1 MLPMFYSQYC
11 DNLGGNCMDIF
22 SICTLCGGLAFFLFG
37 MHVMSQSLEKI
48 AGGKLEATLKEMT
61 SNPFK
66 SLALGAGI
74 TVAVQSSSAMTVM
87 LVGLVNSGIMQ
98 LEQTVGVIMGSNI
111 GTTLTAWLLSTTGIK
126 SDNVLISMLKPENF
140 APVIALVGIGMII
153 MSKRKKRQDIG
164 TIMVG
169 FAVLMFGMEL
179 MKDAVSPLAETE
191 GFSRLL
197 VAFRNPL
204 LSVLLGAVFTGVIQ
218 SSAASVGILQA
229 LSLTGTISYRMA
241 IPIIMGQNIGTCVTA
256 LISSI
261 GVNKNAKRVTVVHMS
276 FNIIGT
282 VICLAVFYG
291 LDALI
296 HFSFADKPIG
306 VVEIAAVHSIF
317 NIVTTLILL
326 PFSSQLVK
334 LAKKV
339 IPDSK
344 EAEVAVLLDKRLI
357 ATPPL
362 AVAQCREKTADMAY
376 GAKEGLH
383 EALRAIFDYSGKAVV
398 RVEEKE
404 QLLDEME
411 DQLSTFLLEL
421 SAVSLTDEDSR
432 TVTELLHTI
441 SDFERISDH
450 AINMI
455 EIAQEM
461 ERNSQSFSD
470 SAKTDFSTL
479 FAALTEISG
488 LTTKAFVNND
498 TDLAMKV
505 EPLEEVIDDLT
516 AAIRDKHIE
525 RLRKGECSPEL
536 GVYLSD
542 LLINCERVSDHCSNI
557 AVSIIQISKSSMRSH
572 VYLNELKAQRSEQ
585 FIGDYNSYH
594 EKYRLS
600 A

>member
-1 MLPMFYSQYC
+1 M
-11 DNLGGNCMDIF
+11 NIF

-48 AGGKLEATLKEMT
+48 AGGKLEATLKKMT

-66 SLALGAGI
+66 SLALGADI
-74 TVAVQSSSAMTVM
+74 TIAVQSSSAMTVM

-111 GTTLTAWLLSTTGIK
+111 GTTLTAWLLSTAGIK

-140 APVIALVGIGMII
+140 APIIALIGII
-153 MSKRKKRQDIG
+153 MIMMSKKKKRQDIG

-169 FAVLMFGMEL
+169 FAVLMYGMEL
-179 MKDAVSPLAETE
+179 MKNAVSPLAEME
-191 GFSRLL
+191 GFSKLL
-197 VAFRNPL
+197 VAFKNPL
-204 LSVLLGAVFTGVIQ
+204 LSVAFGALFTGVIQ

-256 LISSI
+256 LLSSI

-282 VICLAVFYG
+282 VVCLALFYG
-291 LDALI
+291 LDAFI
-296 HFSFADKPIG
+296 HFSLVDKPIG
-306 VVEIAAVHSIF
+306 AVEIAAVHSIF

-334 LAKKV
+334 LAKKL

-344 EAEVAVLLDKRLI
+344 EAEVSVLLDKRLI

-362 AVAQCREKTADMAY
+362 AVSQCREKTVDMAQ
-376 GAKEGLH
+376 GAKESLH
-383 EALRAIFDYSGKAVV
+383 EALRAMFDYSDKAVV
-398 RVEEKE
+398 KVEEKE

-411 DQLSTFLLEL
+411 DQLSTLLLEL

-470 SAKTDFSTL
+470 SAKDDFSTL

-488 LTTKAFVNND
+488 LTVKAFTDND
-498 TDLAMKV
+498 TELALNV

-516 AAIRDKHIE
+516 AAIRDKHID

-557 AVSIIQISKSSMRSH
+557 AVSIIQIAKSSMRSH

-585 FIGDYNSYH
+585 FIGAYNSYH
-594 EKYRLS
+594 EKYRL
-600 A
+600 AAG

>member
-1 MLPMFYSQYC
+1 MNIY
-11 DNLGGNCMDIF
+11 

-48 AGGKLEATLKEMT
+48 AGGKLEATLKKMT

-74 TVAVQSSSAMTVM
+74 TIAVQSSSAMTVM

-111 GTTLTAWLLSTTGIK
+111 GTTLTAWLLSTAGIK

-140 APVIALVGIGMII
+140 APIIALIGII
-153 MSKRKKRQDIG
+153 MIMMSKKKKRQDVG

-179 MKDAVSPLAETE
+179 MKDAVSPLAEME
-191 GFSRLL
+191 GFSKLL
-197 VAFRNPL
+197 VAFKNPL
-204 LSVLLGAVFTGVIQ
+204 LSVLFGAVFTGIIQ

-256 LISSI
+256 LLSSI

-282 VICLAVFYG
+282 VVCLAGFYG

-296 HFSFADKPIG
+296 NFSFVDKPIG
-306 VVEIAAVHSIF
+306 AVEIAAVHSIF

-326 PFSSQLVK
+326 PFSGQLVK
-334 LAKKV
+334 LAKKL
-339 IPDSK
+339 IHDSK
-344 EAEVAVLLDKRLI
+344 EAETSVLLDKRLI

-362 AVAQCREKTADMAY
+362 AVSQCREKTVEMAQ
-376 GAKEGLH
+376 GAKKALH
-383 EALRAIFDYSGKAVV
+383 EALRAMFDYSDKAVLS
-398 RVEEKE
+398 VEEKE

-450 AINMI
+450 AMNMI
-455 EIAQEM
+455 EITQEM
-461 ERNSQSFSD
+461 EQNSRSFSD
-470 SAKTDFSTL
+470 SAKNDFSTL
-479 FAALTEISG
+479 FAALTEITE
-488 LTTKAFVNND
+488 LTVKAFENND
-498 TDLAMKV
+498 TELAMNV

-516 AAIRDKHIE
+516 AEIRDKHID

-557 AVSIIQISKSSMRSH
+557 AVSIIQIAKSSMRSH

-585 FIGDYNSYH
+585 FIDAYNSYC
-594 EKYRLS
+594 EKYRLY

>member
-1 MLPMFYSQYC
+1 M
-11 DNLGGNCMDIF
+11 NIF

-48 AGGKLEATLKEMT
+48 AGGKLEATLKKMT

-74 TVAVQSSSAMTVM
+74 TIAVQSSSAMTVM

-111 GTTLTAWLLSTTGIK
+111 GTTLTAWLLSTAGIK

-140 APVIALVGIGMII
+140 APIVALIGII
-153 MSKRKKRQDIG
+153 MIMMSKKKKRQDIG

-179 MKDAVSPLAETE
+179 MKNAVSPLAEME
-191 GFSRLL
+191 GFSKLL
-197 VAFRNPL
+197 VAFKNPL
-204 LSVLLGAVFTGVIQ
+204 LSVLFGAVFTGIIQ

-256 LISSI
+256 LLSSI

-282 VICLAVFYG
+282 VICLTVFYG

-296 HFSFADKPIG
+296 HFSFVDKPIG
-306 VVEIAAVHSIF
+306 AVEIAAVHSIF

-326 PFSSQLVK
+326 PFSNQLVK
-334 LAKKV
+334 LAKKL

-362 AVAQCREKTADMAY
+362 AVSQCREKTVDMAQ
-376 GAKEGLH
+376 GAKEALH
-383 EALRAIFDYSGKAVV
+383 EALAAMFDYSDKAVLS
-398 RVEEKE
+398 VEEKE

-421 SAVSLTDEDSR
+421 SAVSLTDEDSK

-470 SAKTDFSTL
+470 SAKNDFSTL

-488 LTTKAFVNND
+488 LTVKAFADND
-498 TDLAMKV
+498 TELAMNV

-516 AAIRDKHIE
+516 AEIRDKHID

-557 AVSIIQISKSSMRSH
+557 AVSIIQIAKSSMRSH

-585 FIGDYNSYH
+585 FIGAYNSYH

>member
-1 MLPMFYSQYC
+1 M
-11 DNLGGNCMDIF
+11 NIF

-48 AGGKLEATLKEMT
+48 AGGKLEATLKKMT

-74 TVAVQSSSAMTVM
+74 TIAVQSSSAMTVM

-111 GTTLTAWLLSTTGIK
+111 GTTLTAWLLSTAGIK
-126 SDNVLISMLKPENF
+126 SDNILISMLKPENF
-140 APVIALVGIGMII
+140 APIIALIGII
-153 MSKRKKRQDIG
+153 MIMMSKKKKRQDVG

-179 MKDAVSPLAETE
+179 MKNAVSPLAEME
-191 GFSRLL
+191 GFSKLL
-197 VAFRNPL
+197 VAFKNPL
-204 LSVLLGAVFTGVIQ
+204 LSVLFGAVFTGVIQ

-256 LISSI
+256 LLSSI

-282 VICLAVFYG
+282 VVCLAVFYG
-291 LDALI
+291 LDAVI
-296 HFSFADKPIG
+296 HFSFVDKSIG
-306 VVEIAAVHSIF
+306 AVEIAAVHSIF

-334 LAKKV
+334 LAKKL

-344 EAEVAVLLDKRLI
+344 ETEVSVMLDKRLI

-362 AVAQCREKTADMAY
+362 AVSQCREKTVEMAQ
-376 GAKEGLH
+376 GAKEALH
-383 EALRAIFDYSGKAVV
+383 EALRTMFDYSDKAAVK
-398 RVEEKE
+398 VEEKE

-411 DQLSTFLLEL
+411 DRLSTFLLEL

-450 AINMI
+450 AINI
-455 EIAQEM
+455 IGITQEM
-461 ERNSQSFSD
+461 ERDSRSFSEG
-470 SAKTDFSTL
+470 AKADFSTL

-488 LTTKAFVNND
+488 LTVKAFENND
-498 TDLAMKV
+498 TELAMNI

-516 AAIRDKHIE
+516 ATIRDKHID

-557 AVSIIQISKSSMRSH
+557 AVSIIQISKSSMNNH
-572 VYLNELKAQRSEQ
+572 DYLHGLKAERSPRFLE
-585 FIGDYNSYH
+585 SYSTYGQ
-594 EKYRLS
+594 KYRL
-600 A
+600 AAE

>member
-1 MLPMFYSQYC
+1 MWYSQYC
-11 DNLGGNCMDIF
+11 DNFGEKNMNIF

-48 AGGKLEATLKEMT
+48 AGGKLEATLKKMT

-74 TVAVQSSSAMTVM
+74 TIAVQSSSAMTVM

-111 GTTLTAWLLSTTGIK
+111 GTTLTAWLLSTAGIK

-140 APVIALVGIGMII
+140 APIVALIGII
-153 MSKRKKRQDIG
+153 MIMMSKKKKRQDIG

-179 MKDAVSPLAETE
+179 MKNAVSPLAEME
-191 GFSRLL
+191 GFSKLL

-204 LSVLLGAVFTGVIQ
+204 LSVLIGAVFTGVIQ

-256 LISSI
+256 LLSSI
-261 GVNKNAKRVTVVHMS
+261 GVNKNAKRVTVVHML

-282 VICLAVFYG
+282 IICLTVFYG
-291 LDALI
+291 IDALI
-296 HFSFADKPIG
+296 HFSFVDKPIG
-306 VVEIAAVHSIF
+306 AVEIAAVHSIF
-317 NIVTTLILL
+317 NIITTLILL

-334 LAKKV
+334 LAKRI

-344 EAEVAVLLDKRLI
+344 EAEVSVMLDKRLI

-362 AVAQCREKTADMAY
+362 AVSQCREKTVDMAQ

-383 EALRAIFDYSGKAVV
+383 EALRAMFDYSDRAVLN
-398 RVEEKE
+398 VEEKE

-421 SAVSLTDEDSR
+421 SAVSLTDEDSH

-470 SAKTDFSTL
+470 SAKADFSTL

-488 LTTKAFVNND
+488 LTVQAFTDND
-498 TDLAMKV
+498 TALAMNV

-516 AAIRDKHIE
+516 KTIRDKHIE
-525 RLRKGECSPEL
+525 RLRTGECSPEL

-557 AVSIIQISKSSMRSH
+557 AISIIQIPKASMRSH

-585 FIGDYNSYH
+585 FIGAYNAYH

>member
-1 MLPMFYSQYC
+1 MNIY
-11 DNLGGNCMDIF
+11 

-48 AGGKLEATLKEMT
+48 AGGKLEATLKKMT

-74 TVAVQSSSAMTVM
+74 TIAVQSSSAMTVM

-111 GTTLTAWLLSTTGIK
+111 GTTLTAWLLSTAGIK

-140 APVIALVGIGMII
+140 APIIALIGII
-153 MSKRKKRQDIG
+153 MIMMSKKKKRQDIG

-169 FAVLMFGMEL
+169 FAVLMYGMEL
-179 MKDAVSPLAETE
+179 MKDAVSPIAEME
-191 GFSRLL
+191 GFSKLL
-197 VAFRNPL
+197 VAFKNPL
-204 LSVLLGAVFTGVIQ
+204 LSVAFGALFTGVIQ

-229 LSLTGTISYRMA
+229 LSLTGTISYIMA

-256 LISSI
+256 LLSSI

-282 VICLAVFYG
+282 VVCLALFYG
-291 LDALI
+291 LDAFI
-296 HFSFADKPIG
+296 HFSFVDKPIG
-306 VVEIAAVHSIF
+306 AVEIAAVHSIF

-326 PFSSQLVK
+326 PFSNQLVK
-334 LAKKV
+334 LAKKL
-339 IPDSK
+339 IHDSK
-344 EAEVAVLLDKRLI
+344 EAEVSVLLDKRLI

-362 AVAQCREKTADMAY
+362 AVSQCREKTVDMAQ
-376 GAKEGLH
+376 GAKESLH
-383 EALRAIFDYSGKAVV
+383 EALRAMFDCSDKAVV
-398 RVEEKE
+398 KVEEKE

-470 SAKTDFSTL
+470 SAKDDFSTL

-488 LTTKAFVNND
+488 LTVKAFTDND
-498 TDLAMKV
+498 TELALNV

-516 AAIRDKHIE
+516 AAIKDKHID

-557 AVSIIQISKSSMRSH
+557 AVSIIQIAKSSMRSH

-585 FIGDYNSYH
+585 FIGAYNSYH
-594 EKYRLS
+594 EKYRL
-600 A
+600 AAG

>member
-1 MLPMFYSQYC
+1 M
-11 DNLGGNCMDIF
+11 NIF

-48 AGGKLEATLKEMT
+48 AGGKLEATLKKMT

-74 TVAVQSSSAMTVM
+74 TIAVQSSSAMTVM

-111 GTTLTAWLLSTTGIK
+111 GTTLTAWLLSTAGIK

-140 APVIALVGIGMII
+140 APIVALIGII
-153 MSKRKKRQDIG
+153 MIMMSKKKKRQDIG

-179 MKDAVSPLAETE
+179 MKNAVSPLAEME
-191 GFSRLL
+191 GFSKLL
-197 VAFRNPL
+197 VAFKNPL
-204 LSVLLGAVFTGVIQ
+204 LSVLFGAVFTGIIQ

-282 VICLAVFYG
+282 VVCLAVFYG
-291 LDALI
+291 LDALM
-296 HFSFADKPIG
+296 HFSFVDKPIG
-306 VVEIAAVHSIF
+306 AVEIAAVHSIF

-326 PFSSQLVK
+326 PFSGQLVK
-334 LAKKV
+334 LAKKLV
-339 IPDSK
+339 HDSK
-344 EAEVAVLLDKRLI
+344 EAEVSVLLDKRLI

-362 AVAQCREKTADMAY
+362 AVSQCREKTVDMAQ
-376 GAKEGLH
+376 GAKEALH
-383 EALRAIFDYSGKAVV
+383 EALRAMFDYSDKAVLS
-398 RVEEKE
+398 VEEKE

-470 SAKTDFSTL
+470 SAKDDFSTL

-488 LTTKAFVNND
+488 LTVKAFADND
-498 TDLAMKV
+498 TELALNV

-516 AAIRDKHIE
+516 AAIRDKHID

-557 AVSIIQISKSSMRSH
+557 AVSIIQIAKSSMRSH

-585 FIGDYNSYH
+585 FIGAYNSYH

>member
-1 MLPMFYSQYC
+1 M
-11 DNLGGNCMDIF
+11 NIF

-48 AGGKLEATLKEMT
+48 AGGKLEATLKKMT

-74 TVAVQSSSAMTVM
+74 TIAVQSSSAMTVM

-111 GTTLTAWLLSTTGIK
+111 GTTLTAWLLSTAGIK

-140 APVIALVGIGMII
+140 APIVALIGII
-153 MSKRKKRQDIG
+153 MIMMSKKKKRQDIG

-179 MKDAVSPLAETE
+179 MKNAVSPLAEME
-191 GFSRLL
+191 GFSKLL
-197 VAFRNPL
+197 VAFKNPL
-204 LSVLLGAVFTGVIQ
+204 LSVLFGAVFTGIIQ

-256 LISSI
+256 LLSSI

-282 VICLAVFYG
+282 VICLTVFYG

-296 HFSFADKPIG
+296 HFSFVDKPIG
-306 VVEIAAVHSIF
+306 AVEIAAVHSIF

-326 PFSSQLVK
+326 PFSNQLVK
-334 LAKKV
+334 LAKKL

-362 AVAQCREKTADMAY
+362 AVSQCREKTVDMAQ
-376 GAKEGLH
+376 GAKEALH
-383 EALRAIFDYSGKAVV
+383 EALAAMFDYSDKAVLS
-398 RVEEKE
+398 VEEKE

-470 SAKTDFSTL
+470 SAKNDFSTL

-488 LTTKAFVNND
+488 LTVKAFADND
-498 TDLAMKV
+498 TELAMNV

-516 AAIRDKHIE
+516 AEIRDKHID

-557 AVSIIQISKSSMRSH
+557 AVSIIQIAKSSMRSH

-585 FIGDYNSYH
+585 FIGAYNSYH

>member
-1 MLPMFYSQYC
+1 M
-11 DNLGGNCMDIF
+11 NIF

-37 MHVMSQSLEKI
+37 MYVMSQSLEKI
-48 AGGKLEATLKEMT
+48 AGGKLEATLKKMT

-74 TVAVQSSSAMTVM
+74 TIAVQSSSAMTVM

-111 GTTLTAWLLSTTGIK
+111 GTTLTAWLLSTAGIK

-140 APVIALVGIGMII
+140 APIVALIGII
-153 MSKRKKRQDIG
+153 MIMMSKKKKRQDIG

-179 MKDAVSPLAETE
+179 MKNAVSPLAEME
-191 GFSRLL
+191 GFSKLL
-197 VAFRNPL
+197 VAFKNPL
-204 LSVLLGAVFTGVIQ
+204 LSVAFGAVFTGVIQ

-282 VICLAVFYG
+282 IICLTVFYG
-291 LDALI
+291 LDAFI
-296 HFSFADKPIG
+296 HFSFVDKPIG
-306 VVEIAAVHSIF
+306 AVEIAAVHSIF

-326 PFSSQLVK
+326 PFSNQLVK
-334 LAKKV
+334 LAKKL

-344 EAEVAVLLDKRLI
+344 EAEVSVLLDKRLI

-362 AVAQCREKTADMAY
+362 AVSQCREKTVDMAQ
-376 GAKEGLH
+376 GAKEALH
-383 EALRAIFDYSGKAVV
+383 EALRAMFDYSDKAVLS
-398 RVEEKE
+398 VEEKE

-470 SAKTDFSTL
+470 SAKDDFSTL

-488 LTTKAFVNND
+488 LTVKAFTENN
-498 TDLAMKV
+498 TELAMNV

-516 AAIRDKHIE
+516 AEIRDKHID

-557 AVSIIQISKSSMRSH
+557 AVSIIQIAKSSMRSH

-585 FIGDYNSYH
+585 FIGAYNSYH

>member
-1 MLPMFYSQYC
+1 M
-11 DNLGGNCMDIF
+11 NIF

-48 AGGKLEATLKEMT
+48 AGGKLEATLKKMT

-74 TVAVQSSSAMTVM
+74 TIAVQSSSAMTVM

-98 LEQTVGVIMGSNI
+98 LEQTVGVIMGSNV
-111 GTTLTAWLLSTTGIK
+111 GTTLTAWLLSTAGIK
-126 SDNVLISMLKPENF
+126 SDNVLISLLKPENF
-140 APVIALVGIGMII
+140 APIVALIGII
-153 MSKRKKRQDIG
+153 MIMMSKKKKRQDIG

-179 MKDAVSPLAETE
+179 MKNAVSPLAEME
-191 GFSRLL
+191 GFSKLL
-197 VAFRNPL
+197 VAFKNPL
-204 LSVLLGAVFTGVIQ
+204 LSVLFGAVFTGIIQ

-241 IPIIMGQNIGTCVTA
+241 IPIIMGQNIGTCATA
-256 LISSI
+256 LLSSI

-282 VICLAVFYG
+282 VIFLTVLYG
-291 LDALI
+291 LDAFI
-296 HFSFADKPIG
+296 HFSFVDKSIG
-306 VVEIAAVHSIF
+306 AVEIAAVHSIF
-317 NIVTTLILL
+317 NIVTTLVLL
-326 PFSSQLVK
+326 PFSGQLVK
-334 LAKKV
+334 LAKKL
-339 IPDSK
+339 IHDSK
-344 EAEVAVLLDKRLI
+344 EAEVSVLLDKRLI

-362 AVAQCREKTADMAY
+362 AVSQCREKTVDMAQ
-376 GAKEGLH
+376 GAKDALH
-383 EALRAIFDYSGKAVV
+383 EALRAMFEYSDKAVLS
-398 RVEEKE
+398 VEEKE

-450 AINMI
+450 AMNMI
-455 EIAQEM
+455 GIAQEM

-470 SAKTDFSTL
+470 SAKSDFSTL
-479 FAALTEISG
+479 FAALTEISE
-488 LTTKAFVNND
+488 LTVKAFENND
-498 TDLAMKV
+498 TELALNV

-516 AAIRDKHIE
+516 AEIRDKHID

-557 AVSIIQISKSSMRSH
+557 AVSIIQISKANLNSH

-585 FIGDYNSYH
+585 FIEAFNSFNQ
-594 EKYRLS
+594 KYRLS

>member
-1 MLPMFYSQYC
+1 M
-11 DNLGGNCMDIF
+11 NIF

-48 AGGKLEATLKEMT
+48 AGGKLEATLKKMT

-74 TVAVQSSSAMTVM
+74 TIAVQSSSAMTVM

-98 LEQTVGVIMGSNI
+98 LEQTVGVIMGSNV
-111 GTTLTAWLLSTTGIK
+111 GTTLTAWLLSTAGIE
-126 SDNVLISMLKPENF
+126 SDNIAVSMLKPENF
-140 APVIALVGIGMII
+140 APIIALIGII
-153 MSKRKKRQDIG
+153 MIMMSKQKKRQDIG

-179 MKDAVSPLAETE
+179 MKDAVSPLAEME
-191 GFSRLL
+191 GFSKLL
-197 VAFRNPL
+197 VAFKNPL
-204 LSVLLGAVFTGVIQ
+204 LSVLFGAVFTGVIQ

-282 VICLAVFYG
+282 VVCLAVFYG
-291 LDALI
+291 LDALM
-296 HFSFADKPIG
+296 HFSFVDKPIG
-306 VVEIAAVHSIF
+306 AVEIAAVHSIF

-326 PFSSQLVK
+326 PFSGQLVK
-334 LAKKV
+334 LAKKL

-344 EAEVAVLLDKRLI
+344 EAEVSVMLDKRLI

-362 AVAQCREKTADMAY
+362 AVSQCREKTVDMAQ
-376 GAKEGLH
+376 GAKEALH
-383 EALRAIFDYSGKAVV
+383 EALRAMFEYSDKAVV
-398 RVEEKE
+398 NVEEKE

-421 SAVSLTDEDSR
+421 SAVSLTDEDSH

-470 SAKTDFSTL
+470 SAKDDFSTL

-488 LTTKAFVNND
+488 LTVKAFTDND
-498 TDLAMKV
+498 TELALNV

-516 AAIRDKHIE
+516 AAIRDKHID

-557 AVSIIQISKSSMRSH
+557 AVSIIQIAKSSMRSH

-585 FIGDYNSYH
+585 FIGAYNSYH

>member
-1 MLPMFYSQYC
+1 M
-11 DNLGGNCMDIF
+11 NIF

-37 MHVMSQSLEKI
+37 MHIMSQSLEKI
-48 AGGKLEATLKEMT
+48 AGGKLEATLKKMT

-74 TVAVQSSSAMTVM
+74 TIAVQSSSAMTVM

-140 APVIALVGIGMII
+140 APIVALIGII
-153 MSKRKKRQDIG
+153 MIMMSKKKKRQDIG

-179 MKDAVSPLAETE
+179 MKDAVSPLAEME
-191 GFSRLL
+191 SFSKLL

-204 LSVLLGAVFTGVIQ
+204 LSVAFGAVFTGVIQ

-256 LISSI
+256 LLSSI

-282 VICLAVFYG
+282 VVCLAVFYG
-291 LDALI
+291 LDAFI
-296 HFSFADKPIG
+296 HFSFVDKPIG
-306 VVEIAAVHSIF
+306 AVEIAAVHSIF

-334 LAKKV
+334 LAKKL
-339 IPDSK
+339 IHDSK
-344 EAEVAVLLDKRLI
+344 EAEVSVLLDKRLI

-362 AVAQCREKTADMAY
+362 AVSQCREKTVDMAQ

-383 EALRAIFDYSGKAVV
+383 EALRAMFDFSDKAVV
-398 RVEEKE
+398 SVEEKE

-470 SAKTDFSTL
+470 SAKDDFFTL

-488 LTTKAFVNND
+488 LAVKAFRIMIPN
-498 TDLAMKV
+498 L
-505 EPLEEVIDDLT
+505 
-516 AAIRDKHIE
+516 
-525 RLRKGECSPEL
+525 
-536 GVYLSD
+536 
-542 LLINCERVSDHCSNI
+542 
-557 AVSIIQISKSSMRSH
+557 Q
-572 VYLNELKAQRSEQ
+572 
-585 FIGDYNSYH
+585 
-594 EKYRLS
+594 
-600 A
+600 

>member
-1 MLPMFYSQYC
+1 M
-11 DNLGGNCMDIF
+11 NIF

-48 AGGKLEATLKEMT
+48 AGGKLEATLKKMT
-61 SNPFK
+61 SDPFK

-74 TVAVQSSSAMTVM
+74 TIAVQSSSAMTVM

-111 GTTLTAWLLSTTGIK
+111 GTTLTAWLLSTAGIK

-140 APVIALVGIGMII
+140 APIVALVGIIMIM
-153 MSKRKKRQDIG
+153 MSKKKKRQDIG

-169 FAVLMFGMEL
+169 FAVLMYGMEL
-179 MKDAVSPLAETE
+179 MKDAVSPLAEME
-191 GFSRLL
+191 GFSKLL
-197 VAFRNPL
+197 VAFKNPL
-204 LSVLLGAVFTGVIQ
+204 LSVAFGAVFTGIIQ

-241 IPIIMGQNIGTCVTA
+241 VPIIMGQNIGTCVTA

-282 VICLAVFYG
+282 VVCLAVFYG

-296 HFSFADKPIG
+296 HFSFVEKPIG
-306 VVEIAAVHSIF
+306 AVEIAAVHSIF

-334 LAKKV
+334 LAKKL

-344 EAEVAVLLDKRLI
+344 EAEVSVLLDKRLI

-362 AVAQCREKTADMAY
+362 AVSQCREKTIDMAH
-376 GAKEGLH
+376 GAKEALH
-383 EALRAIFDYSGKAVV
+383 EALRAMFDYSDKAVV
-398 RVEEKE
+398 KVEEKE

-411 DQLSTFLLEL
+411 DQLSAFLLEL

-432 TVTELLHTI
+432 IVTELLHSI

-461 ERNSQSFSD
+461 EHSSQRFSD
-470 SAKTDFSTL
+470 SAKADFSTL

-488 LTTKAFVNND
+488 LTVKAFENND
-498 TDLAMKV
+498 TELAMNV

-516 AAIRDKHIE
+516 AAIKDKHIE
-525 RLRKGECSPEL
+525 RLRKGKCSPEL

-557 AVSIIQISKSSMRSH
+557 AVSIIQIARSGMRSH

-585 FIGDYNSYH
+585 FIGAYNSYH
-594 EKYRLS
+594 EKYRL
-600 A
+600 AL

>member
-1 MLPMFYSQYC
+1 M
-11 DNLGGNCMDIF
+11 NIF

-48 AGGKLEATLKEMT
+48 AGGKLEATLKKMT

-74 TVAVQSSSAMTVM
+74 TIAVQSSSAMTVM

-111 GTTLTAWLLSTTGIK
+111 GTTLTAWLLSTAGIK

-140 APVIALVGIGMII
+140 APIIALIGII
-153 MSKRKKRQDIG
+153 MIMMSKKKKRQDIG

-169 FAVLMFGMEL
+169 FAVLMYGMEL
-179 MKDAVSPLAETE
+179 MKNAVSPLAEME
-191 GFSRLL
+191 GFSKLL
-197 VAFRNPL
+197 VAFKNPL
-204 LSVLLGAVFTGVIQ
+204 LSVLFGAVFTGIIQ

-282 VICLAVFYG
+282 IICLTVFYG
-291 LDALI
+291 LDAFI
-296 HFSFADKPIG
+296 HFSFVDKPIG
-306 VVEIAAVHSIF
+306 AVEIAAVHSIF

-326 PFSSQLVK
+326 PFSGQLVK
-334 LAKKV
+334 LAKKL

-344 EAEVAVLLDKRLI
+344 EAEVSVLLDKRLI

-362 AVAQCREKTADMAY
+362 AVSQCREKTVEMAQ
-376 GAKEGLH
+376 GAKNALH
-383 EALRAIFDYSGKAVV
+383 EALRAMFDYSDKAVLS
-398 RVEEKE
+398 VEEKE

-455 EIAQEM
+455 QIAQEM
-461 ERNSQSFSD
+461 EHGSQSFSD
-470 SAKTDFSTL
+470 SAKDDFSTL

-488 LTTKAFVNND
+488 LTVKAFADND
-498 TDLAMKV
+498 TELAMNV

-516 AAIRDKHIE
+516 AAIRDKHID
-525 RLRKGECSPEL
+525 RLRKGKCSPEL

-557 AVSIIQISKSSMRSH
+557 AVSIIQIAKSSMRSH

-585 FIGDYNSYH
+585 FIGAYNSYH

-600 A
+600 V

>member
-1 MLPMFYSQYC
+1 M
-11 DNLGGNCMDIF
+11 NIF

-48 AGGKLEATLKEMT
+48 AGGKLEATLKKMT

-74 TVAVQSSSAMTVM
+74 TIAVQSSSAMTVM

-111 GTTLTAWLLSTTGIK
+111 GTTLTAWLLSTAGIK
-126 SDNVLISMLKPENF
+126 SDNLIISMLKPENF
-140 APVIALVGIGMII
+140 APIVALIGII
-153 MSKRKKRQDIG
+153 MIMMSKKKKRQDIG

-179 MKDAVSPLAETE
+179 MKNAVSPLAEME
-191 GFSRLL
+191 GFSKLL
-197 VAFRNPL
+197 VAFKNPL
-204 LSVLLGAVFTGVIQ
+204 LSVLFGAVFTGIIQ

-256 LISSI
+256 LLSSI

-282 VICLAVFYG
+282 VICLTVFYG

-296 HFSFADKPIG
+296 HFSFVDKPLG
-306 VVEIAAVHSIF
+306 AVEIAAVHSIF

-326 PFSSQLVK
+326 PFSNQLVK
-334 LAKKV
+334 LAKKL

-362 AVAQCREKTADMAY
+362 AVSQCREKTVDMAQ
-376 GAKEGLH
+376 GAKEALH
-383 EALRAIFDYSGKAVV
+383 EALAAMFDYSDKAVLS
-398 RVEEKE
+398 VEEKE

-470 SAKTDFSTL
+470 SAKDDFSTL

-488 LTTKAFVNND
+488 LTVKAFTENN
-498 TDLAMKV
+498 TELAMNV

-516 AAIRDKHIE
+516 AEIRDKHID

-557 AVSIIQISKSSMRSH
+557 AVSIIQIAKSSMRSH

-585 FIGDYNSYH
+585 FIGAYNSYH

>member
-1 MLPMFYSQYC
+1 M
-11 DNLGGNCMDIF
+11 NIF

-48 AGGKLEATLKEMT
+48 AGGKLEATLKKMT

-74 TVAVQSSSAMTVM
+74 TIAVQSSSAMTVM

-111 GTTLTAWLLSTTGIK
+111 GTTLTAWLLSTAGIK
-126 SDNVLISMLKPENF
+126 SDNVIVSLLKPENF
-140 APVIALVGIGMII
+140 APIVALIGII
-153 MSKRKKRQDIG
+153 MIMMSKKKKRQDIG

-179 MKDAVSPLAETE
+179 MKNAVSPLAEME
-191 GFSRLL
+191 GFSNLL
-197 VAFRNPL
+197 VAFKNPL
-204 LSVLLGAVFTGVIQ
+204 LSVLFGAVFTGIIQ

-282 VICLAVFYG
+282 IICLTVFYG

-296 HFSFADKPIG
+296 HFSFVDKPIG
-306 VVEIAAVHSIF
+306 AVEIAAVHSIF

-326 PFSSQLVK
+326 PFSNQLVK
-334 LAKKV
+334 LAKKL

-362 AVAQCREKTADMAY
+362 AVSQCREKTVDMAQ
-376 GAKEGLH
+376 GAKDALH
-383 EALRAIFDYSGKAVV
+383 EALRAMFDYSDKAVLS
-398 RVEEKE
+398 VEEKE

-470 SAKTDFSTL
+470 SAKDDFSTL

-488 LTTKAFVNND
+488 LTVKAFAGND
-498 TDLAMKV
+498 TAVALNV

-516 AAIRDKHIE
+516 KTIRDKHID

-557 AVSIIQISKSSMRSH
+557 AVSIIQIAKSSMRSH

-585 FIGDYNSYH
+585 FIGAYNSYH

>member
-1 MLPMFYSQYC
+1 M
-11 DNLGGNCMDIF
+11 NIF

-37 MHVMSQSLEKI
+37 MHVMSKSLEKI
-48 AGGKLEATLKEMT
+48 AGGKLEATLKKMT

-74 TVAVQSSSAMTVM
+74 TIAVQSSSAMTVM

-111 GTTLTAWLLSTTGIK
+111 GTTLTAWLLSTAGIK
-126 SDNVLISMLKPENF
+126 RDNVLVSILKPENF
-140 APVIALVGIGMII
+140 APIVALIGII
-153 MSKRKKRQDIG
+153 MIMMSKKKKRQDIG

-169 FAVLMFGMEL
+169 FAVLMFGMEM
-179 MKDAVSPLAETE
+179 MKNAVSPLAEME
-191 GFSRLL
+191 GFSKLL
-197 VAFRNPL
+197 VAFKNPL
-204 LSVLLGAVFTGVIQ
+204 LSVLFGAVFTGIIQ

-282 VICLAVFYG
+282 VICLTIFYG
-291 LDALI
+291 LDAFI
-296 HFSFADKPIG
+296 HFSFVDKPIG
-306 VVEIAAVHSIF
+306 AVEIAAVHSIF

-326 PFSSQLVK
+326 PFSNQLVK
-334 LAKKV
+334 LAKKL

-362 AVAQCREKTADMAY
+362 AVSQCREKTVDMAQ
-376 GAKEGLH
+376 GAKEALH
-383 EALRAIFDYSGKAVV
+383 EALAAMFDYSDKAVLN
-398 RVEEKE
+398 VEEKE

-461 ERNSQSFSD
+461 ESNSQSFSD
-470 SAKTDFSTL
+470 SAKDDFSTL

-488 LTTKAFVNND
+488 LTVKAFADND
-498 TDLAMKV
+498 TELAMNV

-516 AAIRDKHIE
+516 AEIRDKHID

-557 AVSIIQISKSSMRSH
+557 AVSIIQIAKSSMRSH
-572 VYLNELKAQRSEQ
+572 VYLSELKAQRSEQ
-585 FIGDYNSYH
+585 FIGAYNSYH

>member
-1 MLPMFYSQYC
+1 M
-11 DNLGGNCMDIF
+11 NIF

-48 AGGKLEATLKEMT
+48 AGGKLEATLKKMT

-74 TVAVQSSSAMTVM
+74 TIAVQSSSAMTVM

-111 GTTLTAWLLSTTGIK
+111 GTTLTAWLLSTAGIK

-140 APVIALVGIGMII
+140 APIVALIGII
-153 MSKRKKRQDIG
+153 MIMMSKKKKRQDIG

-179 MKDAVSPLAETE
+179 MKNAVSPLAEME
-191 GFSRLL
+191 GFSKLL
-197 VAFRNPL
+197 VAFKNPL
-204 LSVLLGAVFTGVIQ
+204 LSVAFGAVFTGVIQ

-256 LISSI
+256 LLSSI
-261 GVNKNAKRVTVVHMS
+261 GVNKNAKRVTIVHMS

-282 VICLAVFYG
+282 VVCLAVFYG
-291 LDALI
+291 LDAFI
-296 HFSFADKPIG
+296 HFSFVDKPIG
-306 VVEIAAVHSIF
+306 AVEIAAVHSIF

-334 LAKKV
+334 LAKKL
-339 IPDSK
+339 IHDSK
-344 EAEVAVLLDKRLI
+344 EAEVSILLDKRLI

-362 AVAQCREKTADMAY
+362 AVSQCREKTVDMAQ
-376 GAKEGLH
+376 GAKEALH
-383 EALRAIFDYSGKAVV
+383 EALRAMFDYSDKAVLS
-398 RVEEKE
+398 VEEKE
-404 QLLDEME
+404 QLLDETE

-470 SAKTDFSTL
+470 SAKDDFSTL

-488 LTTKAFVNND
+488 LTVKAFADND
-498 TDLAMKV
+498 TELAMNV

-525 RLRKGECSPEL
+525 RLRRGECSPEL

-557 AVSIIQISKSSMRSH
+557 AVSIIQISRSSMNSH
-572 VYLNELKAQRSEQ
+572 DYLSGLKAERTPQ
-585 FIGDYNSYH
+585 FIESYTAYGR
-594 EKYRLS
+594 KYRL
-600 A
+600 AAE

>member
-1 MLPMFYSQYC
+1 M
-11 DNLGGNCMDIF
+11 NIF

-48 AGGKLEATLKEMT
+48 AGGKLEATLKKMT

-74 TVAVQSSSAMTVM
+74 TIAVQSSSAMTVM

-111 GTTLTAWLLSTTGIK
+111 GTTLTAWLLSTAGIK
-126 SDNVLISMLKPENF
+126 SDNVLISMIKPENF
-140 APVIALVGIGMII
+140 APIVALIGII
-153 MSKRKKRQDIG
+153 MIMMSKKKKRQDIG

-179 MKDAVSPLAETE
+179 MKDAVSPLAEME
-191 GFSRLL
+191 GFSKLL
-197 VAFRNPL
+197 VAFKNPL
-204 LSVLLGAVFTGVIQ
+204 LSVLFGAVFTGIIQ

-282 VICLAVFYG
+282 IICLTVFYG
-291 LDALI
+291 LDAFI
-296 HFSFADKPIG
+296 HFSFVDKPIG
-306 VVEIAAVHSIF
+306 AVEIAAVHSIF

-326 PFSSQLVK
+326 PFSNQLVK
-334 LAKKV
+334 LAKKL

-344 EAEVAVLLDKRLI
+344 EAEVSVLLDKRLI

-362 AVAQCREKTADMAY
+362 AVSQCREKTVDMAQ
-376 GAKEGLH
+376 GAKEALH
-383 EALRAIFDYSGKAVV
+383 EALRAMFDYSDKAVLS
-398 RVEEKE
+398 VEEKE

-470 SAKTDFSTL
+470 SAKDDFSTL

-488 LTTKAFVNND
+488 LTVKAFAGND
-498 TDLAMKV
+498 TEIALNV

-516 AAIRDKHIE
+516 AEIRDKHID

-557 AVSIIQISKSSMRSH
+557 AVSIIQIAKSSMRSH

-585 FIGDYNSYH
+585 FIGAYNSYH

>member
-1 MLPMFYSQYC
+1 M
-11 DNLGGNCMDIF
+11 NIF

-48 AGGKLEATLKEMT
+48 AGGKLEATLKKMT

-74 TVAVQSSSAMTVM
+74 TIAVQSSSAMTVM

-111 GTTLTAWLLSTTGIK
+111 GTTLTAWLLSTAGIK

-140 APVIALVGIGMII
+140 APIVALIGII
-153 MSKRKKRQDIG
+153 MIMMSKKKKRQDIG

-169 FAVLMFGMEL
+169 FAVLMFGMQL
-179 MKDAVSPLAETE
+179 MKNAVSPLAEME
-191 GFSRLL
+191 GFSKLL
-197 VAFRNPL
+197 VAFKNPL
-204 LSVLLGAVFTGVIQ
+204 LSVAFGAVFTGVIQ

-261 GVNKNAKRVTVVHMS
+261 GVNKNAKRVTIVHMS

-282 VICLAVFYG
+282 VVCLTVFYG
-291 LDALI
+291 LDAFI
-296 HFSFADKPIG
+296 HFSFVDKPIG

-326 PFSSQLVK
+326 PFSNQLVK
-334 LAKKV
+334 LAKKL

-344 EAEVAVLLDKRLI
+344 EAEVSVLLDKRLI

-362 AVAQCREKTADMAY
+362 AVSQCREKTVDMAQ
-376 GAKEGLH
+376 GAKEALH
-383 EALRAIFDYSGKAVV
+383 EALRAMFDYSDKAVLN
-398 RVEEKE
+398 VEEKE

-470 SAKTDFSTL
+470 SAKDDFSTL
-479 FAALTEISG
+479 FAALTEISE
-488 LTTKAFVNND
+488 LTVKAFTDND
-498 TDLAMKV
+498 TELALNV

-525 RLRKGECSPEL
+525 RLRRGECSPEL

-557 AVSIIQISKSSMRSH
+557 AVSIIQISRSSMNSH
-572 VYLNELKAQRSEQ
+572 DYLNGLKAKRTPQ
-585 FIGDYNSYH
+585 FIESYTAYGR
-594 EKYRLS
+594 KYRL
-600 A
+600 AAE

>member
-1 MLPMFYSQYC
+1 
-11 DNLGGNCMDIF
+11 MDIF

-256 LISSI
+256 LLSSI

-479 FAALTEISG
+479 FAALTEITG

>member
-1 MLPMFYSQYC
+1 M
-11 DNLGGNCMDIF
+11 NIF

-48 AGGKLEATLKEMT
+48 AGGKLEATLKKMT

-74 TVAVQSSSAMTVM
+74 TIAVQSSSAMTVM

-111 GTTLTAWLLSTTGIK
+111 GTTLTAWLLSTAGIK
-126 SDNVLISMLKPENF
+126 SDNVLVSLLKPENF
-140 APVIALVGIGMII
+140 APIVALIGII
-153 MSKRKKRQDIG
+153 MIMMSKKKKRQDIG

-179 MKDAVSPLAETE
+179 MKNAVSPLAEME
-191 GFSRLL
+191 GFSKLL
-197 VAFRNPL
+197 VAFKNPL
-204 LSVLLGAVFTGVIQ
+204 LSVLFGAVFTGIIQ
-218 SSAASVGILQA
+218 SSAASVGVLQA

-256 LISSI
+256 LLSSI

-282 VICLAVFYG
+282 VICLTVFYG

-296 HFSFADKPIG
+296 HFSFVDKPIG
-306 VVEIAAVHSIF
+306 AVEIAAVHSIF

-326 PFSSQLVK
+326 PFSNQLVK
-334 LAKKV
+334 LAKKL

-362 AVAQCREKTADMAY
+362 AVSQCREKTVDMAQ
-376 GAKEGLH
+376 GAKEALH
-383 EALRAIFDYSGKAVV
+383 EALRAMFDYSDKAVLS
-398 RVEEKE
+398 VEEKE

-470 SAKTDFSTL
+470 SAKNDFSTL

-488 LTTKAFVNND
+488 LTVKAFADND
-498 TDLAMKV
+498 TELAMNV

-516 AAIRDKHIE
+516 AEIRDKHID

-557 AVSIIQISKSSMRSH
+557 AVSIIQIAKSSMRSH

-585 FIGDYNSYH
+585 FIGAYNSYH

>member
-1 MLPMFYSQYC
+1 M
-11 DNLGGNCMDIF
+11 NIF

-37 MHVMSQSLEKI
+37 MHIMSQSLEKI
-48 AGGKLEATLKEMT
+48 AGGKLEATLKKMT

-74 TVAVQSSSAMTVM
+74 TIAVQSSSAMTVM

-111 GTTLTAWLLSTTGIK
+111 GTTLTAWLLSTAGIK
-126 SDNVLISMLKPENF
+126 SDNIFISMLKPENF
-140 APVIALVGIGMII
+140 APIVALIGII
-153 MSKRKKRQDIG
+153 MLMMSKNKKKQDIG
-164 TIMVG
+164 TILVG
-169 FAVLMFGMEL
+169 FAVLMYGMEL
-179 MKDAVSPLAETE
+179 MKNAVSPLAEME
-191 GFSRLL
+191 GFSKLL
-197 VAFRNPL
+197 TAFKNPLMSVAF
-204 LSVLLGAVFTGVIQ
+204 GALFTGIIQ

-229 LSLTGTISYRMA
+229 LALTGTISYRMA

-256 LISSI
+256 LLSSI

-282 VICLAVFYG
+282 IVCLTAFYG

-296 HFSFADKPIG
+296 HFSFVDKPIG
-306 VVEIAAVHSIF
+306 AVEIAAVHSIF

-326 PFSSQLVK
+326 PFSGQLVS
-334 LAKKV
+334 LAKKL
-339 IPDSK
+339 IPDHGTVQ
-344 EAEVAVLLDKRLI
+344 ENVLLDNRLI
-357 ATPPL
+357 STPPL
-362 AVAQCREKTADMAY
+362 AVSQCKEKTVEMAQ
-376 GAKEGLH
+376 GAKEALH
-383 EALRAIFDYSGKAVV
+383 EALRAMFDYSDKAVLS
-398 RVEEKE
+398 VEEKE

-461 ERNSQSFSD
+461 ERNDQSFSD
-470 SAKTDFSTL
+470 NARSDFSTL
-479 FAALTEISG
+479 FAALTEISD
-488 LTTKAFVNND
+488 LTVRAFSESSID
-498 TDLAMKV
+498 TALNV
-505 EPLEEVIDDLT
+505 EPLEEVIDGLT
-516 AAIRDKHIE
+516 AAIRDKHIA
-525 RLRKGECSPEL
+525 RLRSGECSPEL

-542 LLINCERVSDHCSNI
+542 LLINCERVSDHCSNV
-557 AVSIIQISKSSMRSH
+557 AVSIIQISKANLNSH

-585 FIGDYNSYH
+585 FIEAFNSFNQ
-594 EKYRLS
+594 KYRLS

>member
-1 MLPMFYSQYC
+1 MNIY
-11 DNLGGNCMDIF
+11 

-48 AGGKLEATLKEMT
+48 AGGKLEATLKKMT

-74 TVAVQSSSAMTVM
+74 TIAVQSSSAMTVM

-111 GTTLTAWLLSTTGIK
+111 GTTLTAWLLSTAGIK

-140 APVIALVGIGMII
+140 APIIALIGII
-153 MSKRKKRQDIG
+153 MIMMSKKKKRQDIG

-179 MKDAVSPLAETE
+179 MKDAVSPLAEME
-191 GFSRLL
+191 GFSKLL
-197 VAFRNPL
+197 VAFKNPL
-204 LSVLLGAVFTGVIQ
+204 LSVLFGAVFTGVIQ

-256 LISSI
+256 LLSSI

-282 VICLAVFYG
+282 VVCLAGFYG

-296 HFSFADKPIG
+296 NFSFVDKPIG
-306 VVEIAAVHSIF
+306 AVEIAAVHSIF

-326 PFSSQLVK
+326 PFSGQLVK
-334 LAKKV
+334 LAKKL
-339 IPDSK
+339 IHDSK
-344 EAEVAVLLDKRLI
+344 EAEASVLLDKRLI
-357 ATPPL
+357 TTPPL
-362 AVAQCREKTADMAY
+362 AVSQCREKTVEMAQ
-376 GAKEGLH
+376 GAKKALH
-383 EALRAIFDYSGKAVV
+383 EALRAMFDYSDKAVLS
-398 RVEEKE
+398 VEEKE

-450 AINMI
+450 AMNMI
-455 EIAQEM
+455 EITQEM
-461 ERNSQSFSD
+461 EQNSRSFSD
-470 SAKTDFSTL
+470 SAKNDFSTL
-479 FAALTEISG
+479 FAALTEITE
-488 LTTKAFVNND
+488 LTVKAFENND
-498 TDLAMKV
+498 TELAMNV

-516 AAIRDKHIE
+516 SEIRDKHID

-557 AVSIIQISKSSMRSH
+557 AVSIIQIAKSSMRSH

-585 FIGDYNSYH
+585 FIGAYNSYC
-594 EKYRLS
+594 EKYRLY

>member
-1 MLPMFYSQYC
+1 M
-11 DNLGGNCMDIF
+11 NIF

-48 AGGKLEATLKEMT
+48 AGGKLEATLKKMT

-74 TVAVQSSSAMTVM
+74 TIAVQSSSAMTVM

-98 LEQTVGVIMGSNI
+98 LEQTVGVIMGSNV
-111 GTTLTAWLLSTTGIK
+111 GTTLTAWLLSTAGIE
-126 SDNVLISMLKPENF
+126 SDNIAVSMLKPENF
-140 APVIALVGIGMII
+140 APIIALIGII
-153 MSKRKKRQDIG
+153 MIMMSKQKKRQDIG

-179 MKDAVSPLAETE
+179 MKDAVSPLAEME
-191 GFSRLL
+191 GFSKLL
-197 VAFRNPL
+197 VAFKNPL
-204 LSVLLGAVFTGVIQ
+204 LSVLFGAVFTGVIQ

-282 VICLAVFYG
+282 VVCLAVFYG
-291 LDALI
+291 LDALM
-296 HFSFADKPIG
+296 HFSFVDKPIG
-306 VVEIAAVHSIF
+306 AVEIAAVHSIF

-334 LAKKV
+334 LAKKL

-344 EAEVAVLLDKRLI
+344 EAEVSVMLDKRLI

-362 AVAQCREKTADMAY
+362 AVSQCREKTVDMAQ
-376 GAKEGLH
+376 GAKEALH
-383 EALRAIFDYSGKAVV
+383 EALRAMFEYSDKAVV
-398 RVEEKE
+398 NVEEKE

-421 SAVSLTDEDSR
+421 SAVSLTDEDSH

-470 SAKTDFSTL
+470 SAKDDFSTL

-488 LTTKAFVNND
+488 LTVKAFTDND
-498 TDLAMKV
+498 TELALNV

-516 AAIRDKHIE
+516 AAIRDKHID

-557 AVSIIQISKSSMRSH
+557 AVSIIQIAKSSMRSH

-585 FIGDYNSYH
+585 FIGAYNSYH

>member
-1 MLPMFYSQYC
+1 M
-11 DNLGGNCMDIF
+11 NIF

-48 AGGKLEATLKEMT
+48 AGGKLEATLKKMT

-74 TVAVQSSSAMTVM
+74 TIAVQSSSAMTVM

-111 GTTLTAWLLSTTGIK
+111 GTTLTAWLLSTAGIE
-126 SDNVLISMLKPENF
+126 SDNIAVSMLKPENF
-140 APVIALVGIGMII
+140 APIVALIGII
-153 MSKRKKRQDIG
+153 MIMMSKQKKRQDIG

-179 MKDAVSPLAETE
+179 MKDAVSPLAEME
-191 GFSRLL
+191 GFSKLL
-197 VAFRNPL
+197 VAFKNPL
-204 LSVLLGAVFTGVIQ
+204 LSVLFGAVFTGVIQ

-282 VICLAVFYG
+282 VVCLAVFYG
-291 LDALI
+291 LDTLM
-296 HFSFADKPIG
+296 HFSFVDKPIG
-306 VVEIAAVHSIF
+306 AVEIAAVHSIF

-326 PFSSQLVK
+326 PFSGQLVK
-334 LAKKV
+334 LAKKL

-344 EAEVAVLLDKRLI
+344 EAEVSVMLDKRLI

-362 AVAQCREKTADMAY
+362 AVSQCREKTVDMAQ
-376 GAKEGLH
+376 GAKEALH
-383 EALRAIFDYSGKAVV
+383 EALRAMFEYSDKAVV
-398 RVEEKE
+398 NVEEKE

-421 SAVSLTDEDSR
+421 SAVSLTDEDSH

-470 SAKTDFSTL
+470 SAKDDFSTL

-488 LTTKAFVNND
+488 LTVKAFTDND
-498 TDLAMKV
+498 TELALNV

-516 AAIRDKHIE
+516 AAIRDKHID

-557 AVSIIQISKSSMRSH
+557 AVSIIQIAKSSMRSH
-572 VYLNELKAQRSEQ
+572 VYLNELKSQRSEQ
-585 FIGDYNSYH
+585 FIGAYNSYH

>member
-1 MLPMFYSQYC
+1 M
-11 DNLGGNCMDIF
+11 NIF

-48 AGGKLEATLKEMT
+48 AGGKLEATLKKMT

-74 TVAVQSSSAMTVM
+74 TIAVQSSSAMTVM

-111 GTTLTAWLLSTTGIK
+111 GTTLTAWLLSTAGIK

-140 APVIALVGIGMII
+140 APIVALIGII
-153 MSKRKKRQDIG
+153 MIMMSKKKKRQDIG

-179 MKDAVSPLAETE
+179 MKDAVSPLAEME
-191 GFSRLL
+191 GFSKLL
-197 VAFRNPL
+197 VAFKNPL
-204 LSVLLGAVFTGVIQ
+204 LSVAFGAVFTGVIQ

-282 VICLAVFYG
+282 IICLTIFYG

-296 HFSFADKPIG
+296 HFSFVDKPIG
-306 VVEIAAVHSIF
+306 AVEIAAVHSIF

-326 PFSSQLVK
+326 PFSNQLVK
-334 LAKKV
+334 LAKKLV
-339 IPDSK
+339 HDSK
-344 EAEVAVLLDKRLI
+344 EAEVSVLLDKRLI

-362 AVAQCREKTADMAY
+362 AVSQCREKTVDMAQ

-383 EALRAIFDYSGKAVV
+383 EALRAMFDYSDKAVLS
-398 RVEEKE
+398 VEEKE

-461 ERNSQSFSD
+461 ERNSQSFSN
-470 SAKTDFSTL
+470 SAKDDFSTL

-488 LTTKAFVNND
+488 LTVKAFADND
-498 TDLAMKV
+498 TELALNV

-516 AAIRDKHIE
+516 AAIRDKHID

-557 AVSIIQISKSSMRSH
+557 AVSIIQISKSSMNSH
-572 VYLNELKAQRSEQ
+572 DYLSGLKAERSPE
-585 FIGDYNSYH
+585 FIESYTAYGQ
-594 EKYRLS
+594 KYRL
-600 A
+600 AAE

>member
-1 MLPMFYSQYC
+1 MNIY
-11 DNLGGNCMDIF
+11 

-48 AGGKLEATLKEMT
+48 AGGKLEATLKKMT

-74 TVAVQSSSAMTVM
+74 TIAVQSSSAMTVM

-98 LEQTVGVIMGSNI
+98 LEQTVCVIMGSNI
-111 GTTLTAWLLSTTGIK
+111 GTTLTAWLLSTAGIK

-140 APVIALVGIGMII
+140 APIIALIGII
-153 MSKRKKRQDIG
+153 MIMMSKKKKRQDIG

-179 MKDAVSPLAETE
+179 MKDAVSPLAEME
-191 GFSRLL
+191 GFSKLL
-197 VAFRNPL
+197 VAFKNPL
-204 LSVLLGAVFTGVIQ
+204 LSVLFGAVFTGVIQ

-256 LISSI
+256 LLSSI

-282 VICLAVFYG
+282 VVCLAGFYG

-296 HFSFADKPIG
+296 NFSFVDKPIG

-326 PFSSQLVK
+326 PFSGQLVK
-334 LAKKV
+334 LAKKL
-339 IPDSK
+339 IHDSK
-344 EAEVAVLLDKRLI
+344 EAETSVLLDKRLI

-362 AVAQCREKTADMAY
+362 AVSQCREKTVEMAQ
-376 GAKEGLH
+376 GAKKALH
-383 EALRAIFDYSGKAVV
+383 EALRAMFDYSDKAVLS
-398 RVEEKE
+398 VEEKE

-450 AINMI
+450 AMNMI
-455 EIAQEM
+455 EITQEM
-461 ERNSQSFSD
+461 EQNSRSFSD
-470 SAKTDFSTL
+470 SAKNDFSTL
-479 FAALTEISG
+479 FAALTEITE
-488 LTTKAFVNND
+488 LTVKAFENND
-498 TDLAMKV
+498 TELAMNV

-516 AAIRDKHIE
+516 SEIRDKHID

-557 AVSIIQISKSSMRSH
+557 AVSIIQIAKSSMRSH

-585 FIGDYNSYH
+585 FIGAYNSYC
-594 EKYRLS
+594 EKYRLY